1 MTTKKKPNA
10 IKIWMVA
17 ATTAEQE
24 EMAALAGTSRSML
37 YQYVT
42 NRKASSERAAAIEEA
57 TKQMAKKSKG
67 RLPVVYRTDL
77 STACSQCHFARK
89 CIGAKADFDLVG
101 GEA

>member
-57 TKQMAKKSKG
+57 TKPRQK
-67 RLPVVYRTDL
+67 
-77 STACSQCHFARK
+77 
-89 CIGAKADFDLVG
+89 
-101 GEA
+101 